1 MERCTLC
8 GGKIRSDGRCSEC
21 GLDNTK
27 NDKKYNLNVHNDK
40 AGNLHKGKCEASLNQ
55 NRDREK
61 NAAAEA
67 SAKEKRNQAAKRQED
82 WRVPEKDAASQKQH
96 AKKVKE
102 RHQTGTV
109 KKKGRRIRLLVMI
122 IIIVELLSVF
132 LPAVVNKL
140 DDLFSGKTR
149 MQNELDAENDREEQ
163 VPDTLAVEK
172 PEQISWDSSEEGY
185 YSCSLEPGMYYV
197 GYEIPEGTY
206 QLYCSENAA
215 WLYWQSEDGT
225 DYDYVTLYSA
235 DQQKYYEV

>member
-8 GGKIRSDGRCSEC
+8 GGKVRSDGKCSEC

-40 AGNLHKGKCEASLNQ
+40 AGNLHKGECEAVLNQ
-55 NRDREK
+55 NRDR
-61 NAAAEA
+61 
-67 SAKEKRNQAAKRQED
+67 
-82 WRVPEKDAASQKQH
+82 VKDAAEQKKH

-149 MQNELDAENDREEQ
+149 VQNEPDAENDREEQ
-163 VPDTLAVEK
+163 VSDTSAEEK

-225 DYDYVTLYSA
+225 DFDYVTLYSA
-235 DQQKYYEV
+235 DQQKYYEETMEKSCPWAEYSD